1 MKGWNCLRS
10 WQFSSVCYEGFAP
23 VSHSVIR
30 RAARSAN
37 PATRGNIESAEMT
50 NTDRKERKKTMK
62 RTMRHTLSITAGAA
76 VLGAA
81 QAASAQTEIE
91 FWHAFTGR
99 LGDLVAE
106 QVETFN
112 SSQSD
117 YVVSASHKG
126 NYSETLNAGIA
137 AFRAGEQPHILMVFE
152 VGTATMMAA
161 KGAIR
166 PIYQVM
172 VDAGADFDQ
181 TAYIGS
187 VKGYYTSPDGN
198 MLSLPFNSSTPVLWV
213 NRDKLKEAGIDP
225 DTDLSTWEQVGAVLD
240 ELKEAGVDCPLTT
253 AWQSWIHLENFSAYH
268 DVPFATKGNGF
279 DGTDTELAFNGPAQV
294 AHISAMGEWAR
305 DGKFFYAGRRN
316 EGGANFRAGECALF
330 TESSA
335 GYAGIK
341 ANAEFDFAVRPLPY
355 WKALTDEPQ
364 NTIIGGAS
372 LWVMEGHEDEEYKGV
387 AAYLNFLSST
397 DIQAKWHQDTGY
409 LPITS
414 AAGDRTR
421 EMGFYETNPGT
432 DIAVIQM
439 TAREPTANSKG
450 LRLGS
455 FDQIRGIID
464 EELEAVWSGDKD
476 AQAALDSGVERGN
489 VLLRRFERT
498 AR

>member
-1 MKGWNCLRS
+1 MMLKKSIG
-10 WQFSSVCYEGFAP
+10 SVLLAGTLLSTP
-23 VSHSVIR
+23 I
-30 RAARSAN
+30 AALA
-37 PATRGNIESAEMT
+37 ATE
-50 NTDRKERKKTMK
+50 
-62 RTMRHTLSITAGAA
+62 
-76 VLGAA
+76 V
-81 QAASAQTEIE
+81 Q

-106 QVETFN
+106 QVNTFN

-117 YVVSASHKG
+117 YKVVASHKG

-137 AFRAGEQPHILMVFE
+137 AFRAREQPHILMVFE

-161 KGAIR
+161 KGAIK
-166 PIYQVM
+166 PVYEVM
-172 VDAGADFDQ
+172 ADSGASFDQ
-181 TAYIGS
+181 NAYIGS
-187 VKGYYTSPDGN
+187 VKGYYTTTDGQ

-213 NRDKLKEAGIDP
+213 NRNALQSAGIDP
-225 DTDLSTWEQVGAVLD
+225 DTDMSTWQQVGDVLD
-240 ELKEAGVDCPLTT
+240 KLKSSGHECPLTT

-268 DVPFATKGNGF
+268 NIPFASKGNGF
-279 DGTDTELAFNGPAQV
+279 EGLDTELSFNGPVQV
-294 AHISAMGEWAR
+294 KHIQTMGDWAKE
-305 DGKFFYAGRRN
+305 GKFFYAGRRN
-316 EGGANFRAGECALF
+316 EGGANFRGGECALF

-341 ANAEFDFAVRPLPY
+341 AEAKFDFEVRPLPY
-355 WKALTDEPQ
+355 WDGVGGAPQ

-372 LWVMEGHEDEEYKGV
+372 LWVMNGHESDEYKGV
-387 AAYLNFLSST
+387 AEFLSFLSST

-414 AAGDRTR
+414 AAGDKTR
-421 EMGFYETNPGT
+421 ADGFYAKNPGT

-439 TAREPTANSKG
+439 TAKQPTANSKG

-476 AQAALDSGVERGN
+476 AQTALSSAVDRGN
-489 VLLRRFERT
+489 KLLRRFER
-498 AR
+498 ANR